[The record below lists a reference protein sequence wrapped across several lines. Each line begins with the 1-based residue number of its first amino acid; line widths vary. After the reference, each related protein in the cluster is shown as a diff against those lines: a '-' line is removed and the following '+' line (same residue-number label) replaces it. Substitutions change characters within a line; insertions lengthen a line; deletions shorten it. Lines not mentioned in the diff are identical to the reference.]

1 MQSTPTS
8 SSSDYANAPLLEGV
22 CGGQERGGWWER
34 NTRKVLDGEEAKTQ
48 ILFALPMIFTNA
60 FYYLV
65 TLVSVMFAGHLG
77 QLQLAGANLA
87 NAWYFATGVS
97 LMAGLSGA
105 LETLCGQAFGAKRYR
120 ILGAYLQASCII
132 SILFCII
139 LSIFWFYTEPMM
151 ILLHQE
157 PQIAKAAALYLTYL
171 IPGVF
176 AYGLLQNILRFLQTQ
191 SAVLPLVA
199 FSGIPLCIHVGLTYA
214 LVNWT
219 ALGFKGAPLAA
230 SITLWVS
237 TIMLAMYVILAK
249 RFKHTWDGFSFESFS
264 YFLTNLKLALPSAA
278 MVW

>member
-97 LMAGLSGA
+97 LMV
-105 LETLCGQAFGAKRYR
+105 
-120 ILGAYLQASCII
+120 
-132 SILFCII
+132 
-139 LSIFWFYTEPMM
+139 
-151 ILLHQE
+151 LLH
-157 PQIAKAAALYLTYL
+157 
-171 IPGVF
+171 F
-176 AYGLLQNILRFLQTQ
+176 
-191 SAVLPLVA
+191 
-199 FSGIPLCIHVGLTYA
+199 
-214 LVNWT
+214 
-219 ALGFKGAPLAA
+219 
-230 SITLWVS
+230 
-237 TIMLAMYVILAK
+237 
-249 RFKHTWDGFSFESFS
+249 
-264 YFLTNLKLALPSAA
+264 YFLFLVSLFSEKKKGFPESISMLNSS
-278 MVW
+278 